1 LAGLSE
7 PIQTQ
12 HLQFEQMYFALQA
25 AAEGLGLVLVP
36 LFLVADDII
45 AGRLCAPFGMTAA
58 RKRQYFANALLN
70 PTPDPVVD
78 TFYEW
83 LLKEGRDTEQS
94 IDLLASSM
102 GWRP

>member
-1 LAGLSE
+1 
-7 PIQTQ
+7 
-12 HLQFEQMYFALQA
+12 
-25 AAEGLGLVLVP
+25 
-36 LFLVADDII
+36 
-45 AGRLCAPFGMTAA
+45 MTAA